1 MELLDQLCRE
11 MIAYDKGDPRRI
23 HHFLKVHA
31 FAEQIGREEGIP
43 EKQLFVW
50 KRPLMSMISGFI
62 GAKWSSAGMMERYRR
77 NWGRGEARPIL
88 ERLGFETEDIDRICW
103 LAAHHHSYGSIDGP
117 DAQILAEADML
128 VNQYESGRSDKENR
142 ALYNRLYKTEA
153 GKRIFRELYF
163 ESYEGIHA

>member
-11 MIAYDKGDPRRI
+11 MIAYNKGDPRRI

-77 NWGRGEARPIL
+77 NWGRGK
-88 ERLGFETEDIDRICW
+88 
-103 LAAHHHSYGSIDGP
+103 H
-117 DAQILAEADML
+117 
-128 VNQYESGRSDKENR
+128 
-142 ALYNRLYKTEA
+142 ALYWKDSDSRRKILTASA
-153 GKRIFRELYF
+153 GWPPIIIPT
-163 ESYEGIHA
+163 GV

>member
-62 GAKWSSAGMMERYRR
+62 GAKWSSAGMMEDTGGIGAGGSTPYIGKTRIRDGRY
-77 NWGRGEARPIL
+77 
-88 ERLGFETEDIDRICW
+88 
-103 LAAHHHSYGSIDGP
+103 
-117 DAQILAEADML
+117 
-128 VNQYESGRSDKENR
+128 
-142 ALYNRLYKTEA
+142 
-153 GKRIFRELYF
+153 
-163 ESYEGIHA
+163 

>member
-31 FAEQIGREEGIP
+31 FAEQIGREEGP
-43 EKQLFVW
+43 
-50 KRPLMSMISGFI
+50 
-62 GAKWSSAGMMERYRR
+62 
-77 NWGRGEARPIL
+77 GEARPIL

-103 LAAHHHSYGSIDGP
+103 LVAHHHSYGSIDGP

-128 VNQYESGRSDKENR
+128 VNQYESGRSDKENH

>member
-1 MELLDQLCRE
+1 MEAAAYVHDIGIHRGE
-11 MIAYDKGDPRRI
+11 ME
-23 HHFLKVHA
+23 F
-31 FAEQIGREEGIP
+31 GRNDGKIQEELGP
-43 EKQLFVW
+43 
-50 KRPLMSMISGFI
+50 
-62 GAKWSSAGMMERYRR
+62 
-77 NWGRGEARPIL
+77 GEARPIL

-128 VNQYESGRSDKENR
+128 VNQYESGRSDKENH
-142 ALYNRLYKTEA
+142 ALYNRLYKTKA